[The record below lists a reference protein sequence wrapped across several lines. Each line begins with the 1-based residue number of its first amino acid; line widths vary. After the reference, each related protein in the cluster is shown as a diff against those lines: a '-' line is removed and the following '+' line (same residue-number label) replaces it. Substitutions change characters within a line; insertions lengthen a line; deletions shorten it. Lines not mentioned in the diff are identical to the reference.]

1 MGCDNSVVWY
11 IDRFIFS
18 FGRNFLMFLSS
29 ALSTYTSERA
39 HVYVVSVSI
48 FYCLSAARYSLRRV
62 SSVPCRMSSAAAVGG
77 ARQGV
82 RCGGGRPSPA
92 TQTRGVCSES
102 MVEFVCVMENVDV
115 VAQQSTASVPT
126 CSDSKTRSQRSFL
139 TFSVSGHVPLMLLL
153 RTLPSVLASV
163 RRSTYFRTFFL
174 LYVRNV
180 C

>member
-1 MGCDNSVVWY
+1 
-11 IDRFIFS
+11 
-18 FGRNFLMFLSS
+18 MFLSS

-77 ARQGV
+77 ARRGV

-139 TFSVSGHVPLMLLL
+139 TFFVSGHVPLSCCGTAVAVA
-153 RTLPSVLASV
+153 R
-163 RRSTYFRTFFL
+163 Y
-174 LYVRNV
+174 
-180 C
+180 

>member
-1 MGCDNSVVWY
+1 MLLKQRVFTLLQRVY
-11 IDRFIFS
+11 FIACQ
-18 FGRNFLMFLSS
+18 L
-29 ALSTYTSERA
+29 
-39 HVYVVSVSI
+39 HVASRPHLFCSLLGV
-48 FYCLSAARYSLRRV
+48 AAEASD
-62 SSVPCRMSSAAAVGG
+62 G
-77 ARQGV
+77 ARRGV

-163 RRSTYFRTFFL
+163 RRSTYFRTFFA
-174 LYVRNV
+174 V
-180 C
+180 CA